1 MQMVNPVQHKELGDC
16 NSTITLTTKELGKV
30 PYLRFV
36 IQSSRLTL
44 TMAINSSQ
52 MNSSGTQFT
61 CYDPSIFLR
70 PPSSLY
76 TNYIIAAT
84 FNAFFAFTAFFGNA
98 LILAALKK
106 TTSLHAVSN
115 SLLCSLASSDLM
127 VGLVVQPLHVIYCV
141 YGIISDPRVRCYSRI
156 IFAWTSDYFIAV
168 SFLTIVAISLDR
180 YLSLCQRQA
189 YRSAMTPG
197 RTRAVVAVLWV
208 LCLSFPL
215 GRFVSSSIP
224 MILSSVVFL
233 VFLVIPSYAGFKI
246 YRFFKQH
253 ELQISSQFQNP
264 SRKNS
269 KMAGFN
275 VSRYKRSVTTLLTV
289 YLALLICF
297 LPSVAVTVAWV
308 TADQNRKLALIKVG
322 NFSLTSI
329 MFNSSLNPFLYCWRI
344 REVRKL
350 SINLLK
356 KLFCCG
362 KKNKNDKNSTSYSNS
377 NDNKQRKPEDTR
389 L

>member
-1 MQMVNPVQHKELGDC
+1 MQMVDRVQHKKPVDS
-16 NSTITLTTKELGKV
+16 NSTITLTAKELRTEH
-30 PYLRFV
+30 YLRFV
-36 IQSSRLTL
+36 VQALRTRMAVNSSR
-44 TMAINSSQ
+44 
-52 MNSSGTQFT
+52 MNSSVTHFT

-84 FNAFFAFTAFFGNA
+84 INALFASTALFGNA
-98 LILAALKK
+98 LILAALRK
-106 TTSLHAVSN
+106 TTYLQSASN
-115 SLLCSLASSDLM
+115 SLLCSLATSDLM

-141 YGIISDPRVRCYSRI
+141 YGIIGGPRVRCYSRI
-156 IFAWTSDYFIAV
+156 IFAWTSDYFVAV

-180 YLSLCQRQA
+180 YLTLCQRRA

-197 RTRAVVAVLWV
+197 RARAVAAVLWL

-215 GRFVSSSIP
+215 GRIVSSSIP

-233 VFLVIPSYAGFKI
+233 VFLVIPSYAGYKI
-246 YRFFKQH
+246 YRFFRQH
-253 ELQISSQFQNP
+253 ELQISNSSQFHNP
-264 SRKNS
+264 LGKNS
-269 KMAGFN
+269 KTAGFN
-275 VSRYKRSVTTLLTV
+275 VSRYKRSVTTLLIV

-297 LPSVAVTVAWV
+297 LPSVAVTVAWT
-308 TADQNRKLALIKVG
+308 TADQHGKLALIKVG
-322 NFSLTSI
+322 NFSLTSL

-350 SINLLK
+350 SINLLRK
-356 KLFCCG
+356 WFCCG
-362 KKNKNDKNSTSYSNS
+362 IKRNNDNNSTSYSNS
-377 NDNKQRKPEDTR
+377 NSNKHRKPEDTR

>member
-1 MQMVNPVQHKELGDC
+1 
-16 NSTITLTTKELGKV
+16 
-30 PYLRFV
+30 
-36 IQSSRLTL
+36 
-44 TMAINSSQ
+44 MAINSPQ

-61 CYDPSIFLR
+61 CYDKSIFLR
-70 PPSSLY
+70 PTSSLY
-76 TNYIIAAT
+76 TNYIIAAA
-84 FNAFFAFTAFFGNA
+84 FNALFAFTAIFGNA

-106 TTSLHAVSN
+106 TTSLHAASN

-127 VGLVVQPLHVIYCV
+127 VGLVVQPLHVVYCV
-141 YGIISDPRVRCYSRI
+141 YGIISDSRVRCYSRI
-156 IFAWTSDYFIAV
+156 VFAWTSDYFTAV

-180 YLSLCQRQA
+180 YLTLCQRRA
-189 YRSAMTPG
+189 YRSAVTPG
-197 RTRAVVAVLWV
+197 RTRALVAVLWV

-253 ELQISSQFQNP
+253 ELQISSQFHNP
-264 SRKNS
+264 SGKNS
-269 KMAGFN
+269 KMTGFN
-275 VSRYKRSVTTLLTV
+275 VSRYKRSVTTLLIV

-297 LPSVAVTVAWV
+297 LPSVVVTIAWV
-308 TADQNRKLALIKVG
+308 TADQNGKLALIKVG
-322 NFSLTSI
+322 NFSLTFI

-356 KLFCCG
+356 KWFCCG
-362 KKNKNDKNSTSYSNS
+362 KKNKNNNNRTSNS
-377 NDNKQRKPEDTR
+377 NRNRKPEDTR

>member
-1 MQMVNPVQHKELGDC
+1 MQMVNRVRHKELGDC
-16 NSTITLTTKELGKV
+16 NSTIAVTTKELRTE

-36 IQSSRLTL
+36 VQSSRT
-44 TMAINSSQ
+44 TMAVNLSQ
-52 MNSSGTQFT
+52 MNSNVTYFI

-76 TNYIIAAT
+76 TNYVIAAT
-84 FNAFFAFTAFFGNA
+84 INALFAFTAFFGNA

-106 TTSLHAVSN
+106 TTSLQFASN
-115 SLLCSLASSDLM
+115 TLLCSLASSDLM
-127 VGLVVQPLHVIYCV
+127 VGLVAQPLHVIYSV
-141 YGIISDPRVRCYSRI
+141 YGIIGGPRVRCYSRI

-180 YLSLCQRQA
+180 YLTLCQRRA

-197 RTRAVVAVLWV
+197 RTRAVVAVLWI

-215 GRFVSSSIP
+215 GRVVSSSIP
-224 MILSSVVFL
+224 MILSTVVFL
-233 VFLVIPSYAGFKI
+233 VFLVIPSYAGYKI
-246 YRFFKQH
+246 YRYFKQH
-253 ELQISSQFQNP
+253 QLQISSQSQNP
-264 SRKNS
+264 PGKNS

-275 VSRYKRSVTTLLTV
+275 VSKYKRSVTTLLIV

-297 LPSVAVTVAWV
+297 LPSVIVTVAWV
-308 TADQNRKLALIKVG
+308 TADQIGKFALLKVG
-322 NFSLTSI
+322 NFSLTFL

-356 KLFCCG
+356 EWFCCG
-362 KKNKNDKNSTSYSNS
+362 KKGKNDNYSASNS
-377 NDNKQRKPEDTR
+377 NSNTNKCSKHEDTR

>member
-1 MQMVNPVQHKELGDC
+1 
-16 NSTITLTTKELGKV
+16 
-30 PYLRFV
+30 
-36 IQSSRLTL
+36 
-44 TMAINSSQ
+44 MAVNSSQ
-52 MNSSGTQFT
+52 LNSSVTHFT

-70 PPSSLY
+70 PPSSLN
-76 TNYIIAAT
+76 TNYIITAII
-84 FNAFFAFTAFFGNA
+84 NALFAFTAFFGNA

-106 TTSLHAVSN
+106 TTSLHSASN
-115 SLLCSLASSDLM
+115 SLLCSLALSDLM
-127 VGLVVQPLHVIYCV
+127 VGLVVQPMHVIYCV
-141 YGIISDPRVRCYSRI
+141 YGVIGGPRVRCYSRI

-180 YLSLCQRQA
+180 YLTLCQRHA

-197 RTRAVVAVLWV
+197 RTRAVIAVLWV

-233 VFLVIPSYAGFKI
+233 VFLVIPSYAVFKI
-246 YRFFKQH
+246 YHFFKQH
-253 ELQISSQFQNP
+253 ELQISSQFQNHP
-264 SRKNS
+264 RNNS

-275 VSRYKRSVTTLLTV
+275 VSQYKRSVTTLLCV
-289 YLALLICF
+289 YFALLICF

-308 TADQNRKLALIKVG
+308 TADQNGKLALLKVG
-322 NFSLTSI
+322 NFSLTFL

-350 SINLLK
+350 SIGLLK
-356 KLFCCG
+356 KWICCG
-362 KKNKNDKNSTSYSNS
+362 KNNNRNSNS
-377 NDNKQRKPEDTR
+377 DKHKKSEDTR

>member
-1 MQMVNPVQHKELGDC
+1 MVNRVRHKELGGC
-16 NSTITLTTKELGKV
+16 HSTIAVTKKELTTE

-36 IQSSRLTL
+36 VQSSRT
-44 TMAINSSQ
+44 TMAVNSSAPE
-52 MNSSGTQFT
+52 MNSSDTYFT

-76 TNYIIAAT
+76 TNYVIAAT
-84 FNAFFAFTAFFGNA
+84 INALFAFTAFLGNA

-106 TTSLHAVSN
+106 TTSLQFASN
-115 SLLCSLASSDLM
+115 SLLCSLATSDLM
-127 VGLVVQPLHVIYCV
+127 VGLVVQPLHVIYSV
-141 YGIISDPRVRCYSRI
+141 YGIIGGPRVRCYSRI
-156 IFAWTSDYFIAV
+156 MFAWTSDYFIAV

-180 YLSLCQRQA
+180 YLTLCQRRA
-189 YRSAMTPG
+189 YRKAITPS

-233 VFLVIPSYAGFKI
+233 VFLVIPSYAGYKI
-246 YRFFKQH
+246 YRYFRQH
-253 ELQISSQFQNP
+253 ELQISSQFQTP
-264 SRKNS
+264 PRKSS
-269 KMAGFN
+269 KTAGFN
-275 VSRYKRSVTTLLTV
+275 VSKYRRSVTTLLIV
-289 YLALLICF
+289 YLALLVCF
-297 LPSVAVTVAWV
+297 LPSVIVTVAWV
-308 TADQNRKLALIKVG
+308 TADQNGKLALIKVG
-322 NFSLTSI
+322 NFSLTFL

-356 KLFCCG
+356 EWICCD
-362 KKNKNDKNSTSYSNS
+362 KKEKTDNNITSNS
-377 NDNKQRKPEDTR
+377 NSNTNTNSKHEDTR

>member
-1 MQMVNPVQHKELGDC
+1 MQMLNGVQHKELGDC
-16 NSTITLTTKELGKV
+16 NSTIAVTKKELRTV

-36 IQSSRLTL
+36 VQSSRTA
-44 TMAINSSQ
+44 MAVNSSQ
-52 MNSSGTQFT
+52 MNSSVTHFA
-61 CYDPSIFLR
+61 CYDPSVFLR

-76 TNYIIAAT
+76 TNYIISAII
-84 FNAFFAFTAFFGNA
+84 NAVFALAAFFGNA

-106 TTSLHAVSN
+106 TTSLKSASN

-127 VGLVVQPLHVIYCV
+127 VGLVVQPLHVIYSV
-141 YGIISDPRVRCYSRI
+141 YGIIGGPRVRCYSRI
-156 IFAWTSDYFIAV
+156 MFAWTSDYFIAV

-180 YLSLCQRQA
+180 YLTLCQHRA
-189 YRSAMTPG
+189 YRSAMTPS

-233 VFLVIPSYAGFKI
+233 VFLVIPSYAGYKI

-253 ELQISSQFQNP
+253 ELQISSQFQIP
-264 SRKNS
+264 AGKNS
-269 KMAGFN
+269 KTAGFN
-275 VSRYKRSVTTLLTV
+275 VSKYKRSVTTLLIV

-308 TADQNRKLALIKVG
+308 TADQNGKLALIKVG
-322 NFSLTSI
+322 NFSLTFL

-356 KLFCCG
+356 KWFCCR
-362 KKNKNDKNSTSYSNS
+362 KKKKNDKNSTNYSNS
-377 NDNKQRKPEDTR
+377 NNNKHNKPEDTR